1 MNSGKASFPRMFT
14 VICLTAIVGI
24 TISVSALFF
33 IVFRA
38 QSYKQIETNAS
49 ESLNHLRDKVVDRF
63 REWSGIITYVS
74 IGAAPFMA
82 AEPVDTQTLLR
93 LFSRSMAVQSD
104 IWHIYATN
112 NVVWNQ
118 PGGYVVYG
126 NGGMPNDEWDNTTR
140 NWFIGAKENPGKVA
154 YADPYIAESN
164 GKLTTAIS
172 TNVYDEQG
180 QDVGVVSGNVSID
193 FLNELLRESAF
204 VPGQNT
210 YFLNKEG
217 LFMTHQD
224 TEAV

>member
-1 MNSGKASFPRMFT
+1 MGGGKASFPRLFT
-14 VICLTAIVGI
+14 VICLTVIVGI
-24 TISVSALFF
+24 TVSVSVLFF
-33 IVFRA
+33 IIFRS
-38 QSYKQIETNAS
+38 QSYKQIETNTS

-63 REWSGIITYVS
+63 REWSELITYVS

-82 AEPVDTQTLLR
+82 TEPADTQALLR
-93 LFSRSMAVQSD
+93 LFSRSMAVQSE
-104 IWHIYATN
+104 IWHIYGTN
-112 NVVWNQ
+112 NLVWNQ

-126 NGGMPNDEWDNTTR
+126 NGSIPSADWDNTTR

-154 YADPYIAESN
+154 YADPYIADSN

-210 YFLNKEG
+210 YFLNQEG
-217 LFMTHQD
+217 LFITHQD
-224 TEAV
+224 IDAV